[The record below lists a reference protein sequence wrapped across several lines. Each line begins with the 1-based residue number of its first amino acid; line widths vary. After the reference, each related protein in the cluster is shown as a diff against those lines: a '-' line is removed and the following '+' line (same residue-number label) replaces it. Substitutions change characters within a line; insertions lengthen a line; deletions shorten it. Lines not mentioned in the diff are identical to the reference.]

1 MTRNPWHW
9 IIDEPKFT
17 YAEKLVALVYVRH
30 QNRTGWA
37 WPSPERISRLC
48 GLSRSKVYEA
58 ITSLRSKNAL
68 RVLDEGYLTKY
79 RVEQIQGLLF
89 APPDLREID
98 CENLVEGK
106 SKTSGKTVDGCEK
119 PSTTWN
125 FRPPGG
131 LEDRIEPEDRKPKP
145 SRAHPARG
153 SQLWKLDAKAKRII
167 AEIQYLRAT
176 TVGCGPSDLG
186 QIEYTERRIEQL
198 RMELGRIGCHAIE
211 KAG

>member
-1 MTRNPWHW
+1 MTENPWHW

-37 WPSPERISRLC
+37 WPSPGRISRLC
-48 GLSRSKVYEA
+48 GLSKSTVQRA
-58 ITSLRSKNAL
+58 IKSLKAKNAIENDIAEDGF
-68 RVLDEGYLTKY
+68 VSY
-79 RVEQIQGLLF
+79 RIRQSQGLLF
-89 APPDLREID
+89 STA
-98 CENLVEGK
+98 NSVWK
-106 SKTSGKTVDGCEK
+106 SCGNTDNACA
-119 PSTTWN
+119 N
-125 FRPPGG
+125 QRPGG
-131 LEDRIEPEDRKPKP
+131 VTQTRGGVTQTPEVRIEPEDQKPKP

-176 TVGCGPSDLG
+176 IVGCGPSDLG

-198 RMELGRIGCHAIE
+198 RMELERIGCYEIE